1 MLRGAQLPYAVYC
14 PYSQKDVEGIVNG
27 TLFEKAQQLHPV
39 FTVLVPERGCPDS
52 IRHVVYQTVVAVR
65 NGQTYQTIPW
75 ELHYDTRKID
85 EIISDDACCAFFDS
99 QGNLYVPDDLHAAAY
114 GNLFAD
120 GLPAI
125 LQQAYPKT
133 VPAPTT

>member
-27 TLFEKAQQLHPV
+27 TLFEKAQQLYPV

-65 NGQTYQTIPW
+65 DGQTYQTIPW

-99 QGNLYVPDDLHAAAY
+99 QGNLYVPDDLQAAAY

-133 VPAPTT
+133 VSAPT